1 MEIDTKPMW
10 SSIHHDRN
18 SDKMFVWYT
27 NGDRRAYNVK
37 HRFYTPNRGEF
48 GSYATG
54 MKDIYGRDMYEAIV
68 DGKTEQEIRN
78 ERSGRHND
86 LSEIDV
92 DFRTRW
98 LQSQYQDTSDI
109 RFDMNDINICFL
121 DIEVATK
128 GRFPT
133 AEKAEYPIN
142 CVTIYFSKEK
152 KYYTFGLNRE
162 LRNDTLAT
170 LRENNC
176 EYINCPNERYLLTE
190 LFTKI
195 GEGNVDILTGWN
207 SDFYD
212 FPYLVNRSAKL
223 NIPLKLLSRLPGN
236 YKSAYVSKRTNVLEI
251 GGTETIDFLKL
262 YRKFTFS
269 ERDNYKLD
277 TIGKIEVNE
286 QKAPLP
292 DGYMSYL
299 KYWDEFVLYNFQ
311 DVKLMVRIE
320 EVRKM
325 FETTVTACSEARVP
339 FSAIF
344 EAKKM
349 LVGFLLNFLHKK
361 NLVMPPLRENERTW
375 FPGAYVYST
384 PGYYES
390 LVSYDYRSMYP
401 SIMMGAN
408 ISPETKVT
416 YPIDDVIPE
425 DELANLVRSPWTAN
439 GTRQVFYRRD
449 VAGIVPEVVRIL
461 FDGRTELKNMKKK
474 AEKEGRTLEAQ
485 YFDMKQQTYKILG
498 NSLYGLLGN
507 PFFQLY
513 DIDNSASITAF
524 GRELIMTTVKELN
537 EYIENDFENDPRY
550 VAVFDEKPYINPAR
564 KGTFEQEDH
573 TLAYNRVSHG
583 DTDSF
588 FVKYDDFYSSFKNHV
603 GKHVEVVV
611 FKGNQLL
618 SKTRYDL
625 PEGEKAAKLKF
636 NQLCY
641 EFTTDWDTTDPD
653 KKAKL
658 FADGIVFGKG
668 YRIIYNRFH
677 LTDYCRML
685 DAGLMEDKLAEIMLR
700 FSSYWNYYENTLF
713 LKREKCIH
721 QAIVTA
727 KKKYICRVES
737 NEDVVYLDK
746 NTNER
751 KAKFAITGLEI
762 VRSSTTPFARERILD
777 LINKMLKDM
786 NKRAI
791 RKEYLKVKN
800 DFYQMIEDGNF
811 YDISIPS
818 GVKHDP
824 PKYTAFVEMPAEQR
838 SKVDWRLRSASVW
851 NHLIETDPIL
861 CEMPLEPIFEASKVK
876 FIKVAANK
884 YDITSIAYVGNTCP
898 DRLFDIFTP
907 DWDEQWDKTFSQTMG
922 RLFEAIGWGNNF
934 ERDETD
940 NLIEFL

>member
-1 MEIDTKPMW
+1 MLEDQKPMW

-18 SDKMFVWYT
+18 NDRMFVWYT
-27 NGDRRAYNVK
+27 NGDRKAYNVK

-48 GSYATG
+48 GSYSTG
-54 MKDIYGRDMYEAIV
+54 MKDIYGKDMYEVIV
-68 DGKTEQEIRN
+68 DGKTEQDIRN

-98 LQSQYQDTSDI
+98 LQSQYQNHDEI
-109 RFDMNDINICFL
+109 RFDMADINICFL

-142 CVTIYFSKEK
+142 CVTIYFSKLK
-152 KYYTFGLNRE
+152 KYYTFGLNRDLRE
-162 LRNDTLAT
+162 DTYNTLRN
-170 LRENNC
+170 NNC
-176 EYINCPNERYLLTE
+176 EYINCPNERNLITE

-195 GEGNVDILTGWN
+195 GENNVDILTGWN
-207 SDFYD
+207 ADFYD
-212 FPYLVNRSAKL
+212 FPYLVNRAEKL
-223 NIPLKLLSRLPGN
+223 GISLKLLSRLPGQ

-277 TIGKIEVNE
+277 TIGKVEVNE

-292 DGYMSYL
+292 DGYMSYI

-311 DVKLMVRIE
+311 DVRLMVRIE

-361 NLVMPPLRENERTW
+361 NLVMPPLREYGREW

-416 YPIDDVIPE
+416 YPIDAVIPE
-425 DELANLVRSPWTAN
+425 GVLKNLVRSPWTAN
-439 GTRQVFYRRD
+439 GTRQVFYRKD
-449 VAGIVPEVVRIL
+449 IVGIVPEVVRIL
-461 FDGRTELKNMKKK
+461 FDGRTALKNLKKK
-474 AEKEGRTLEAQ
+474 AEKEGRTIEAQ
-485 YFDMKQQTYKILG
+485 YYDMKQQTYKILG

-524 GRELIMTTVKELN
+524 GRELIMSTVKELN
-537 EYIENDFENDPRY
+537 EYMEKDFESDPKY
-550 VAVFDEKPYINPAR
+550 VDIFGEKPYVNPAR
-564 KGTFEQEDH
+564 KGTFEQADH

-588 FVKYDDFYSSFKNHV
+588 FVKYDDFYASFKTMV
-603 GKHVEVVV
+603 GKHSEIVV
-611 FKGNQLL
+611 FKGDKII
-618 SKTRYDL
+618 SKNRFDL
-625 PEGEKAAKLKF
+625 PNGEEAATARF
-636 NQLCY
+636 TQMCA
-641 EFTTDWDTTDPD
+641 EFSSDWDKMDAE
-653 KKAKL
+653 KKAKMV
-658 FADGIVFGKG
+658 ADGILMSGE
-668 YRIIYNRFH
+668 YRIIYNRFY

-685 DAGLMEDKLAEIMLR
+685 DAGLMEEKLAGIMLNYANR
-700 FSSYWNYYENTLF
+700 WNYYENTLF

-737 NEDVVYLDK
+737 NEDIVYLDK
-746 NTNER
+746 KTNER

-777 LINKMLKDM
+777 MIDKMLKNMD
-786 NKRAI
+786 RSVI

-800 DFYQMIEDGNF
+800 DFYQMIEDRKF

-818 GVKHDP
+818 GVKNDP
-824 PKYTAFVEMPAEQR
+824 PKYTAFLEMPSEQQ

-851 NHLIETDPIL
+851 NHLIETDPVL
-861 CEMPLEPIFEASKVK
+861 STLPLEPIFEAAKVK
-876 FIKVAANK
+876 FIKVAPNK
-884 YDITSIAYVGNTCP
+884 YGITSIAYVGNECP
-898 DRLFDIFTP
+898 ERLFDIFTP
-907 DWDEQWDKTFSQTMG
+907 DWDEQWLKTFAQTMD
-922 RLFEAIGWGNNF
+922 RLFEAIGWGTNF
-934 ERDETD
+934 EHDETS
-940 NLIEFL
+940 NLMEFL